1 MNAEL
6 WESGLVGFPG
16 AVGARTKCCWH
27 WDWQPQAG
35 PGAIGRVWGGW
46 SELVGLFGAL
56 RILTVHNFEE
66 IPKQNAI

>member
-16 AVGARTKCCWH
+16 AVGARTDSHK
-27 WDWQPQAG
+27 AG
-35 PGAIGRVWGGW
+35 PGAIGRVWAGW

-56 RILTVHNFEE
+56 RILTVHNFEQ